1 MKNTNKDVVLM
12 NIALVLNIIA
22 FIGSLVVFYVVWFA

>member
-1 MKNTNKDVVLM
+1 MKKMEEDVVLM

-22 FIGSLVVFYVVWFA
+22 FIGSLVVFYVVWFG

>member
-1 MKNTNKDVVLM
+1 MKKMEKDMVLM

-22 FIGSLVVFYVVWFA
+22 FIGSLVVFYVVWFG

>member
-1 MKNTNKDVVLM
+1 MKKMEKDMVLM

-22 FIGSLVVFYVVWFA
+22 FIGSAVVFYVVWFG